1 MNGRLIPNGRFSIL
15 VVEDSPT
22 QADQVVHIL
31 EKEHHAVSVARNGP
45 AALQMLANQ
54 RPDIVISDIVMP
66 EMDGYELCRR
76 IRADGDLQ
84 DLPVI
89 LVTLLSDPKDVIRAL
104 QAGADSFIRKPYE
117 ERYLLSRVRHV
128 MASRRL
134 RATQPPED
142 SGVTLYFD
150 QHTYLIT
157 NSRTQALDLLIS
169 TYEAAVEQNKELTR
183 ARDALRSLNENLE
196 ERVQER
202 TLSLTIEIEK
212 RKNAELLLQA
222 DRNLLRTVLDAIPDS
237 ICLKDGSLR
246 FITANAAFTRTLH
259 AKEPY
264 QIAGKNDFD
273 FFPEKIAEG
282 HRTLDQTVID
292 NGVKHEIEE
301 SWQPNGNAVD
311 LRTVRIPVR
320 NDAGEVCGVLV
331 IHWDITEQKSTERR
345 LQQERNQLR
354 TLIDNLPD
362 IIYFKDTEL
371 RFVLSNLAH
380 VRFLGL
386 NAESELVGRSDSD
399 FYAQEL
405 CNELQER
412 ERLLLS
418 SDRSTVEFEETLV
431 DQHGNE
437 HLFMTSKARILNP
450 DGTAIGLVGI
460 GRDITE
466 RRALENRLE
475 DLAKFP
481 RENPNPVLRVSKD
494 GIILYANES
503 SQNIIKDGRFSS
515 KGVLTRESREVVAAC
530 IASERRIEVEYKF
543 GEQFYRLIIAPFK
556 ERDYVNIY
564 GFDETEK
571 KVLEQRLLQTSK
583 MEAIGR
589 LAGGVAHD
597 FNNMMAVIS
606 AYSQFLTEK
615 LDDNKELQK
624 IVGKIKEAGEKASAI
639 TTQLLAFAHNRVIEH
654 RIVDLNEIV
663 AKLNGMLRRLMNDQI
678 TLRVVADTGLWPI
691 VADATQM
698 DQVVLNLVINA
709 RDAIF
714 EQGSIAVE
722 TRNVTL
728 GAAYIGEQ
736 FEILPGDYVLLSISD
751 TGCGM
756 DESTRAKIF
765 EPFFTTKE
773 VGVGTGLG
781 LAIVYGVVRDTRGDI
796 RVKSEPGTGTTFEL
810 YFPRSVQS

>member
-1 MNGRLIPNGRFSIL
+1 MTGRPIPNGEFSIL

-31 EKEHHAVSVARNGP
+31 EKEHHTISVARNGP
-45 AALQMLANQ
+45 VALQMLTQQ

-76 IRADGDLQ
+76 IRADNELQ

-134 RATQPPED
+134 RAAQRSPD

-150 QHTYLIT
+150 QHTYVIT
-157 NSRTQALDLLIS
+157 NTRTQALDLLIS
-169 TYEAAVEQNKELTR
+169 TYEAAVEQNRELIR

-196 ERVQER
+196 ERVNER
-202 TLSLTIEIEK
+202 TMSLTVEIER

-237 ICLKDGSLR
+237 ICLKDESLR
-246 FITANAAFTRTLH
+246 FIAANAAFTRTLH

-273 FFPEKIAEG
+273 FFPQEIAEE
-282 HRTLDQTVID
+282 RRMRDQRVVKD
-292 NGVKHEIEE
+292 GVMHEIEE
-301 SWQPNGNAVD
+301 SWKPNGQVVD
-311 LRTVRIPVR
+311 LRTVRVPVR
-320 NDAGEVCGVLV
+320 NDAGAVSGVLV
-331 IHWDITEQKSTERR
+331 IHWDITEQKRAERR
-345 LQQERNQLR
+345 LQQERNLLR

-362 IIYFKDTEL
+362 TIYFKDAEL

-380 VRFLGL
+380 LRFLGIGT
-386 NAESELVGRSDSD
+386 ESELVGKSDCD
-399 FYAQEL
+399 FYPLGVCE
-405 CNELQER
+405 ELQDR
-412 ERLLLS
+412 ERSLLS

-431 DQHGNE
+431 DQKGDE
-437 HLFMTSKARILNP
+437 RRIMTSKARIMNP
-450 DGTAIGLVGI
+450 DDTVLGLVGI

-466 RRALENRLE
+466 RRKLENGLE

-481 RENPNPVLRVSKD
+481 REDPNPVLRVSKD
-494 GIILYANES
+494 GLILYSNES
-503 SQNIIKDGRFSS
+503 SRHLVDDERFSRN
-515 KGVLTRESREVVAAC
+515 GLLNRESRELIAGC
-530 IASERRIEVEYKF
+530 IASGERIEVEYKL
-543 GEQFYRLIIAPFK
+543 GERFYRLIIAPFK
-556 ERDYVNIY
+556 ERGYANIY

-597 FNNMMAVIS
+597 FNNMMAVIG
-606 AYSQFLTEK
+606 AYSQFLTGRLEG
-615 LDDNKELQK
+615 NEELQK

-639 TTQLLAFAHNRVIEH
+639 TTQLLAFAHNRVIVH
-654 RIVDLNEIV
+654 KVVDLNEII
-663 AKLNGMLRRLMNDQI
+663 ARLDGMLRRLMNDQI
-678 TLRVVADTGLWPI
+678 TLKMVCDPELWPF

-698 DQVVLNLVINA
+698 DQVILNLVINA
-709 RDAIF
+709 RDAIA
-714 EQGSIAVE
+714 EAGAIAVE

-728 GAAYIGEQ
+728 GSAYVGEQ
-736 FEILPGDYVLLSISD
+736 FEIPPGDYVLLSISD

-756 DESTRAKIF
+756 EEATRAKIF

-773 VGVGTGLG
+773 EGVGTGLG

-796 RVKSEPGTGTTFEL
+796 RIRSEPGKGTIFEL
-810 YFPRSVQS
+810 YFPRCEES

>member
-1 MNGRLIPNGRFSIL
+1 MIGRQIPDGRFSIL

-45 AALQMLANQ
+45 AALQMLATQ

-76 IRADGDLQ
+76 IRADDDLQ

-104 QAGADSFIRKPYE
+104 QAGADGFVRKPYE

-134 RATQPPED
+134 RATQRPED

-273 FFPEKIAEG
+273 FFPEKIAED
-282 HRTLDQTVID
+282 HRTLDQSVID
-292 NGVKHEIEE
+292 NGLKHEIEE

-320 NDAGEVCGVLV
+320 NDAGAVSGVLV

-386 NAESELVGRSDSD
+386 KAESELVGKSDSD
-399 FYAQEL
+399 FYAREL
-405 CNELQER
+405 CKGLQER

-418 SDRSTVEFEETLV
+418 SDRSTVEFEEALV

-437 HLFMTSKARILNP
+437 HLFMTSKARILNL

-466 RRALENRLE
+466 RRRLEIRLE

-503 SQNIIKDGRFSS
+503 SQNIIKDERFSS
-515 KGVLTRESREVVAAC
+515 NGVLNRESRELIAGC
-530 IASERRIEVEYKF
+530 IASEKRIEVEYKF

-678 TLRVVADTGLWPI
+678 TLRVVADAELWPV

-709 RDAIF
+709 RDAIS
-714 EQGSIAVE
+714 EVGSIAVE

-728 GAAYIGEQ
+728 GPGYIGEQ

-756 DESTRAKIF
+756 EESTRAKIF